1 MDLLM
6 DKELAGRSHSELQSV
21 AQCPGGGQWQVA
33 FLRVGARTCYLTH
46 LSVTS
51 TVGLSAH
58 SASLP
63 ATARCMVWSM
73 CWREGV
79 LSRETWTGSRGVPV

>member
-33 FLRVGARTCYLTH
+33 FLRV
-46 LSVTS
+46 
-51 TVGLSAH
+51 
-58 SASLP
+58 P
-63 ATARCMVWSM
+63 F
-73 CWREGV
+73 
-79 LSRETWTGSRGVPV
+79 